1 MIPRYAPKEM
11 AALFSDEARFAMW
24 LRVELLATDGWV
36 EVGDVPAEAAAFC
49 RDHAPVV
56 DAAFVDEVAERERI
70 TDHDVAAFVDV
81 VQEAIGQ
88 PEGSWIHYGLTSSDV
103 VDTALCATLT
113 RAADLLVEAA
123 GGLVRACK
131 ARALDAIDI
140 PVTGRTH
147 GMHAEPTTFGAKF
160 ALWALQADRD
170 VQRLRAARDRV
181 AVGKLSGAVGTF
193 SNIDPR
199 VEAHV
204 CSALGLVPVP
214 ATQVVA
220 RDRHAEFLWAC
231 ASVGATIELIATE
244 IRHMARS
251 ELGEVEEPF
260 KPGQKGSS
268 AMPHKRNPIL
278 SERLCGLARVL
289 RGYLSA
295 GLEDVALWHERDISH
310 SSVERVVLPDASML
324 TLYMLQ
330 KTTGLVEGLVLHPER
345 ALATLTEGSHGLVF
359 SQSVLLALVSGGLS
373 RDAAYRIVQRDARE
387 AWEEG
392 RSFRAVLDADPE
404 VTLSAAELDAAFDL
418 SRTLRHVHRF
428 TDALE
433 ELDPMTP
440 SPLPLL
446 SSGKVR
452 ELYDAG
458 DGRLLM
464 VASDRISA
472 FDVIMDEP
480 IPEKGR
486 VLTAMTAAWLEELAD
501 LAPNHLISADTADF
515 PEGAAALPGGLDYL
529 AGRSMLVHRA
539 EMLDIECIVRG
550 YLAGSAYK
558 EYEREGTVH
567 GMAMPAGLLHAAGPA
582 RAHLH
587 PVDQGHRGP
596 RPQHRDGRGHGH
608 RGQGGG
614 GGRRRT
620 VPGRLLTGRRPGR
633 GAGHRDLRHQVRTR
647 LHRRQAVAVRRGA
660 HPGLVPVLAGRR
672 LRTGNQPA
680 VVRQAAAARLAGGP
694 AVGQAAATAG
704 AAVRDRRGHLEP
716 VRGGLRTGL
725 RSVAGRLV
733 RCLTWPPPVSS
744 RCRSRCSCVTAS
756 PIPRGRRSNGRCRP
770 SASTG

>member
-1 MIPRYAPKEM
+1 MIPRYSPPDM
-11 AALFSDEARFAMW
+11 AALFSDAARFSLW
-24 LRVELLATDGWV
+24 LEVELLAT
-36 EVGDVPAEAAAFC
+36 EAQAAVGVVPPDEAATC
-49 RDHAPVV
+49 RAKAPVV
-56 DAAFVDEVAERERI
+56 DELFVADVLEREKV

-88 PEGSWIHYGLTSSDV
+88 PQGSWIHYGLTSSDV

-113 RAADLLVEAA
+113 RAADLLIEAA

-131 ARALDAIDI
+131 ARALESIDV

-170 VQRLRAARDRV
+170 VQRLRAARERM

-204 CSALGLVPVP
+204 CSSLGLVPVP

-231 ASVGATIELIATE
+231 ASVGATIEQIATE

-330 KTTGLVEGLVLHPER
+330 KATGLVEGLVLHPER

-359 SQSVLLALVSGGLS
+359 SQSVLLALVSGGLG
-373 RDAAYRIVQRDARE
+373 RDTAYRVVQRDARA

-392 RSFRAVLDADPE
+392 RSFRHVLDADPE
-404 VTLSAAELDAAFDL
+404 VTLSPAQLDAAFDL

-433 ELDPMTP
+433 ELTP
-440 SPLPLL
+440 
-446 SSGKVR
+446 
-452 ELYDAG
+452 
-458 DGRLLM
+458 
-464 VASDRISA
+464 
-472 FDVIMDEP
+472 
-480 IPEKGR
+480 
-486 VLTAMTAAWLEELAD
+486 
-501 LAPNHLISADTADF
+501 
-515 PEGAAALPGGLDYL
+515 
-529 AGRSMLVHRA
+529 
-539 EMLDIECIVRG
+539 
-550 YLAGSAYK
+550 
-558 EYEREGTVH
+558 
-567 GMAMPAGLLHAAGPA
+567 
-582 RAHLH
+582 
-587 PVDQGHRGP
+587 
-596 RPQHRDGRGHGH
+596 
-608 RGQGGG
+608 
-614 GGRRRT
+614 
-620 VPGRLLTGRRPGR
+620 
-633 GAGHRDLRHQVRTR
+633 
-647 LHRRQAVAVRRGA
+647 
-660 HPGLVPVLAGRR
+660 
-672 LRTGNQPA
+672 
-680 VVRQAAAARLAGGP
+680 
-694 AVGQAAATAG
+694 
-704 AAVRDRRGHLEP
+704 
-716 VRGGLRTGL
+716 
-725 RSVAGRLV
+725 
-733 RCLTWPPPVSS
+733 
-744 RCRSRCSCVTAS
+744 
-756 PIPRGRRSNGRCRP
+756 
-770 SASTG
+770 